1 MFVVVW
7 QQPLGPRVAVQPVI
21 YTMATSTQQHINVT
35 DLDVQQLAD
44 VRRQLD
50 EVRTCLSRGSLS
62 SQLIGT
68 VGVDASHQL
77 VHSTEAGS
85 GKVQVMHRQ
94 CGRSKTE

>member
-7 QQPLGPRVAVQPVI
+7 LQPLRPQVAIQLVI
-21 YTMATSTQQHINVT
+21 YTMATNTQQPVSVA

-50 EVRTCLSRGSLS
+50 EVRACPPCRSPS

-77 VHSTEAGS
+77 VHSTETGS
-85 GKVQVMHRQ
+85 GKIQVMHR
-94 CGRSKTE
+94 